1 MTSADYKGVQA
12 LVIGSNLLLTSEY
25 MVAMNGMNFLSPDGR
40 CYSFD
45 HRANGY
51 GRGEGIVCLVI
62 KPLAAAIASGDTIR
76 ALIRST
82 GSNQDGRTPGITM
95 PSLES
100 QEELT
105 RHVYRKASLD
115 ISLTRYVEAHGKKLH
130 SGHTKH
136 SPKA

>member
-1 MTSADYKGVQA
+1 
-12 LVIGSNLLLTSEY
+12 
-25 MVAMNGMNFLSPDGR
+25 MVAMGNMNFLSPEGL

-51 GRGEGIVCLVI
+51 GRGEGIISLVV
-62 KPLAAAIASGDTIR
+62 KPLSAALENGDTIR

-95 PSLES
+95 PNSES
-100 QEELT
+100 QEQLI

-115 ISLTRYVEAHGKKLH
+115 PELTRYVEAHGNRTSNVEMRERMRSLMEFQEP
-130 SGHTKH
+130 GLQLVI
-136 SPKA
+136 PWR